1 MTARL
6 AKAIHCGLVVV
17 MITAVL
23 AASVA
28 RAAAPEM
35 QAISNAANDSRNAE
49 EPPPPPVLGP
59 LSAAEEEGYGCL
71 VAGGAALALT
81 AVVGAPDTLLLFT
94 GGASVPADSAF
105 GVGLAVAGT
114 AFASICAVGAIVA
127 PTVIRLWSYYVR
139 GEEVVRRP

>member
-1 MTARL
+1 MTGRL
-6 AKAIHCGLVVV
+6 RKVVHRGLVVGTI
-17 MITAVL
+17 MAVL
-23 AASVA
+23 AAPIA
-28 RAAAPEM
+28 QAAAPEI
-35 QAISNAANDSRNAE
+35 QIIGNAANDSRNAE
-49 EPPPPPVLGP
+49 EPPPPVLGP

-94 GGASVPADSAF
+94 GGATVPTGSAF

>member
-1 MTARL
+1 MTGCLPKVVHR
-6 AKAIHCGLVVV
+6 GLVVG

-23 AASVA
+23 AMSIAEAAS
-28 RAAAPEM
+28 PEM
-35 QAISNAANDSRNAE
+35 QAIGNAANDSRNAE
-49 EPPPPPVLGP
+49 EPPPKFLGP

-81 AVVGAPDTLLLFT
+81 AAVGAPDTLLLFT
-94 GGASVPADSAF
+94 GGASVPAASPF

-127 PTVIRLWSYYVR
+127 PTVIRLWSYYVI
-139 GEEVVRRP
+139 GEEIVKQP

>member
-1 MTARL
+1 MTGRL
-6 AKAIHCGLVVV
+6 PKVVHRGV
-17 MITAVL
+17 AVGMITAVL
-23 AASVA
+23 AMSIAQAAS
-28 RAAAPEM
+28 PER
-35 QAISNAANDSRNAE
+35 QAIGNAANVSRNAE
-49 EPPPPPVLGP
+49 EPPPPALGP

-81 AVVGAPDTLLLFT
+81 AAVGAPDTLLLFT
-94 GGASVPADSAF
+94 GAATVPAASPF

-139 GEEVVRRP
+139 GEEVVKKP

>member
-1 MTARL
+1 MTGRL
-6 AKAIHCGLVVV
+6 AKAIHRGLVVV

-23 AASVA
+23 ATSVA

-49 EPPPPPVLGP
+49 EPPPQTLGP
-59 LSAAEEEGYGCL
+59 MSAAEEEGYGCL

-94 GGASVPADSAF
+94 GGASVPAGSAF